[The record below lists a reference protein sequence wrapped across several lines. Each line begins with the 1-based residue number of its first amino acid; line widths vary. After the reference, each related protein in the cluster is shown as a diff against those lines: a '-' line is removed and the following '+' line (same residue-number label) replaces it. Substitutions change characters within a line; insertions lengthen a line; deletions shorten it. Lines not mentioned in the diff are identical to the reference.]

1 LIKQNSVPSGK
12 QLRTFFASLFLAA
25 AVLAGLGYFS
35 GKPLLLFG
43 MGALAIVLVLIQPFP
58 AARLGFY
65 RLWMAAGKKTGD
77 VTSRLILSIIFF
89 VIFTPVGLLLRL
101 FGRRPLDVRFR
112 DGRSSYWKKRQTPRS
127 DLEKMY

>member
-1 LIKQNSVPSGK
+1 MIKQNLVPSRR
-12 QLRTFFASLFLAA
+12 QLRSFY
-25 AVLAGLGYFS
+25 VLVFSVAGVLTGVGYFS

-43 MGALAIVLVLIQPFP
+43 MGALTILLILIQPFP
-58 AARLGFY
+58 AARLRFY
-65 RLWMAAGKKTGD
+65 HLWMAAGKKLGD
-77 VTSRLILSIIFF
+77 VSSRLILSIIFF

-112 DGRSSYWKKRQTPRS
+112 DGQPSYWKMRQTPNS